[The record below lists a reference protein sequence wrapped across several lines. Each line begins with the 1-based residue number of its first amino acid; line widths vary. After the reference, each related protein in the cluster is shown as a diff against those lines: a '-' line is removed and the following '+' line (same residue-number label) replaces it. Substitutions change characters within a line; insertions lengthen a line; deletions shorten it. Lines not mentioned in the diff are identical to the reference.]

1 MAVLEGY
8 AEHVMDAVGAR
19 RCSTDLDALR
29 GALDRRRRER
39 SGLHARCSSA

>member
-19 RCSTDLDALR
+19 ILPNLPELR
-29 GALDRRRRER
+29 GAIDAAAATAPACCGSSR
-39 SGLHARCSSA
+39 S